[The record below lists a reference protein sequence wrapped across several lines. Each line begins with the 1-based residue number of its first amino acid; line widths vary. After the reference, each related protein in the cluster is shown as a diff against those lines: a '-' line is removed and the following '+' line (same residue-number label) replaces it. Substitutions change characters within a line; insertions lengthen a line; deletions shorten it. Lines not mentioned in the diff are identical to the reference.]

1 MRWTVSFTHS
11 STSFNEKRGKWWGN
25 SLGSSVKTVVDFEVD
40 GEEGEGRHWEVKA
53 RLLKFMA
60 IYVIKL
66 YYV

>member
-1 MRWTVSFTHS
+1 M
-11 STSFNEKRGKWWGN
+11 
-25 SLGSSVKTVVDFEVD
+25 GSSVKTVVDFEVD
-40 GEEGEGRHWEVKA
+40 GEEGEGRLWEVKA